1 MGIYVMTLY
10 LDTIHFTGCCEVE
23 TNVFRFIKCHRLIQW
38 IHFLRLIELFLDME
52 HYGRHD
58 ARRGKNRGVWMEGKD
73 KILVVEN
80 FLLPLWEELKKIVF
94 VKVIMAVWLTSWMVQ
109 TGNQTVMLLHV
120 CGTFPIHMKFRRITI
135 FQLEKSCGCFMCVI
149 RRRAEEIKEDTIPFN
164 CRV

>member
-23 TNVFRFIKCHRLIQW
+23 TNVFRFIECHRLIQW

-73 KILVVEN
+73 KISVVEN
-80 FLLPLWEELKKIVF
+80 FLLPLLDEPKKIILYLL
-94 VKVIMAVWLTSWMVQ
+94 KWLWLS
-109 TGNQTVMLLHV
+109 GLHL
-120 CGTFPIHMKFRRITI
+120 GWFRQGIRQLCYYMYVGL
-135 FQLEKSCGCFMCVI
+135 FQSIWSLEESQYFS
-149 RRRAEEIKEDTIPFN
+149 
-164 CRV
+164 